1 MGTTKG
7 KIKAISIS
15 KDRGTRKYNVPA
27 AELKAGFGIEGDAH
41 ADNWHRQVSLL
52 GQESIE
58 KMRAKGADVSAG
70 DFAENITT
78 EGIDL
83 QSLAIGSKLRF
94 GADAEVEIT
103 QFGKECH
110 SGCVI
115 FQQIGDC
122 VMPRE
127 GVFAKVTKPGRI
139 KAGDIIYIYHPQAAL
154 EAATRPQAAL
164 EVPHVR
170 GESND

>member
-1 MGTTKG
+1 MGTIKG

-15 KDRGTRKYNVPA
+15 KDRGTRKDNVPA

-58 KMRAKGADVSAG
+58 KMRAKGANVSAG

-83 QSLAIGSKLRF
+83 AALAIGSKLRL
-94 GADAEVEIT
+94 GSDAEVEIT

-122 VMPRE
+122 IMPRE
-127 GVFAKVTKPGRI
+127 GVFAKVIKPGRI
-139 KAGDIIYIYHPQAAL
+139 KPGDTI
-154 EAATRPQAAL
+154 
-164 EVPHVR
+164 EVINP
-170 GESND
+170 ND

>member
-1 MGTTKG
+1 METTKG

-15 KDRGTRKYNVPA
+15 KDRGTRKDNIPA

-41 ADNWHRQVSLL
+41 AGNWHRQVSLL

-83 QSLAIGSKLRF
+83 QSLAIGSKLRL
-94 GADAEVEIT
+94 GSVSEVEIT

-110 SGCVI
+110 SGCAI

-139 KAGDIIYIYHPQAAL
+139 KPGDTI
-154 EAATRPQAAL
+154 
-164 EVPHVR
+164 EVINP
-170 GESND
+170 ND

>member
-1 MGTTKG
+1 V
-7 KIKAISIS
+7 S
-15 KDRGTRKYNVPA
+15 V
-27 AELKAGFGIEGDAH
+27 AELKVGFGIEGDAH
-41 ADNWHRQVSLL
+41 AGNWHRQVSLL

-58 KMRAKGADVSAG
+58 KMRAKGANVSAG

-83 QSLAIGSKLRF
+83 QSLAIGSKLRL

-103 QFGKECH
+103 QFGKKCH
-110 SGCVI
+110 GGCEI

-122 VMPRE
+122 IMPRE

-139 KAGDIIYIYHPQAAL
+139 KPGDTIEVLQPQGQKANKSARINF
-154 EAATRPQAAL
+154 AC
-164 EVPHVR
+164 
-170 GESND
+170 